1 VPRLR
6 FTAKKYLK
14 DVGHSYRSSGDIIQ
28 MPKLI
33 FIKSDGSAHDFDVA
47 NGTTI
52 MEAGRD
58 ANMGIEGTCG
68 GSLSC
73 ATCHVVFDADDYVR
87 VGPPSEDEMDM
98 LDLAFNVTETSR
110 LGCQIKMSDELDGL
124 TAKVPEEF

>member
-1 VPRLR
+1 
-6 FTAKKYLK
+6 
-14 DVGHSYRSSGDIIQ
+14 
-28 MPKLI
+28 MPKVT
-33 FIKSDGSAHDFDVA
+33 FIKSDGSTHDFDVA
-47 NGTTI
+47 NGISI

-73 ATCHVVFDADDYVR
+73 ATCHVVFGADDYAR

>member
-1 VPRLR
+1 
-6 FTAKKYLK
+6 
-14 DVGHSYRSSGDIIQ
+14 
-28 MPKLI
+28 MPKI
-33 FIKSDGSAHDFDVA
+33 TFIKSDGSAHDLDVA
-47 NGTTI
+47 NGTSI

-73 ATCHVVFDADDYVR
+73 ATCHVVFGADDYAR

>member
-1 VPRLR
+1 
-6 FTAKKYLK
+6 
-14 DVGHSYRSSGDIIQ
+14 
-28 MPKLI
+28 MPKVT

-47 NGTTI
+47 NGTSI

-73 ATCHVVFDADDYVR
+73 ATCHVVFGADDYAR

-110 LGCQIKMSDELDGL
+110 LGCQIQMSGELDGL

>member
-1 VPRLR
+1 
-6 FTAKKYLK
+6 
-14 DVGHSYRSSGDIIQ
+14 
-28 MPKLI
+28 MPKVT
-33 FIKSDGSAHDFDVA
+33 FIKSDGSAHNVDVA
-47 NGTTI
+47 NGTSI

-73 ATCHVVFDADDYVR
+73 ATCHVVFGADDYAR

>member
-1 VPRLR
+1 
-6 FTAKKYLK
+6 
-14 DVGHSYRSSGDIIQ
+14 
-28 MPKLI
+28 MPKVT
-33 FIKSDGSAHDFDVA
+33 FIKSDGSVHDFDIA
-47 NGTTI
+47 NGTSI

-73 ATCHVVFDADDYVR
+73 ATCHVVFGADDYVR

>member
-1 VPRLR
+1 MTKV
-6 FTAKKYLK
+6 T
-14 DVGHSYRSSGDIIQ
+14 
-28 MPKLI
+28 

-47 NGTTI
+47 NGKSI

-73 ATCHVVFDADDYVR
+73 ATCHVVFGADDYAR

-110 LGCQIKMSDELDGL
+110 LGCQIKMSDELEGL
-124 TAKVPEEF
+124 TAKVPKEF

>member
-1 VPRLR
+1 
-6 FTAKKYLK
+6 
-14 DVGHSYRSSGDIIQ
+14 
-28 MPKLI
+28 MPKVI
-33 FIKSDGSAHDFDVA
+33 FIKLDGSTHDFDVA
-47 NGTTI
+47 NGTSI

-73 ATCHVVFDADDYVR
+73 ATCHVVFGADDYAR

>member
-1 VPRLR
+1 
-6 FTAKKYLK
+6 
-14 DVGHSYRSSGDIIQ
+14 
-28 MPKLI
+28 MPKVI
-33 FIKSDGSAHDFDVA
+33 FIKSDGSAHDFDVV
-47 NGTTI
+47 NGTSI

-73 ATCHVVFDADDYVR
+73 ATCHVVLGPDDYAR

-124 TAKVPEEF
+124 TARVPEEF

>member
-1 VPRLR
+1 MVARMILMLR
-6 FTAKKYLK
+6 TGQLLWKR
-14 DVGHSYRSSGDIIQ
+14 V
-28 MPKLI
+28 
-33 FIKSDGSAHDFDVA
+33 
-47 NGTTI
+47 
-52 MEAGRD
+52 D
-58 ANMGIEGTCG
+58 ANMCIEGTCG

-73 ATCHVVFDADDYVR
+73 ATCHVVLDADDYVR